1 MAYAGSNSPAVKR
14 LAAELREL
22 TRNPAKN
29 FTAEPLEDE
38 LFEWHF
44 TITGPPGTSFEGGR
58 YHGRIIMPP
67 EYPMKPPDIYILTPN
82 GVQTS
87 CCLTEIA
94 LTAARPRTPGRFE
107 TGTKICLSYTSFH
120 AEEWQPAWGV
130 RTMLNALAGIF
141 PIDQPG
147 CGHVQFLL
155 LSTGR
160 YLCRLPVPEYPACQ
174 LTLRKTGSD
183 R

>member
-87 CCLTEIA
+87 CCLTENCPDGR
-94 LTAARPRTPGRFE
+94 AATHAREIRDWNKDLPQLHIISCGRVA
-107 TGTKICLSYTSFH
+107 TS
-120 AEEWQPAWGV
+120 
-130 RTMLNALAGIF
+130 M
-141 PIDQPG
+141 G
-147 CGHVQFLL
+147 CAHD
-155 LSTGR
+155 
-160 YLCRLPVPEYPACQ
+160 A
-174 LTLRKTGSD
+174 
-183 R
+183 